1 MATSIPGSPPQAGT
15 SVTVAT
21 AAQHVTVPEDL
32 LNKLATH
39 HITINYVVI
48 GVLLLILS
56 FAGVGAWFGLKGY
69 NKLMDRV
76 MDMVDKKRRS

>member
-69 NKLMDRV
+69 NFLDRLGQSV
-76 MDMVDKKRRS
+76 PVGFS